1 VPVITGISPPWFYLD
16 GPAIV
21 GGIQINGTGF
31 AGGEILHVT
40 PLFGD
45 LTLSQGT
52 SATQIVDSLGIGS
65 NMYSPGSIC
74 FSVTTTQGITS
85 NAKCTVFVGN
95 QNTLAIGSTG
105 KLLQFDPAQGLLP
118 TLSNGFIRKFNA
130 DGTPDG
136 SLYANCLSSGIAVDD
151 KTGGITTGYGTI
163 DINGNVLGIPAYND
177 GNPATPMGV
186 AAKGGEACVTRPSG
200 NMVSCYAAG
209 QNGAPLYSATIGIQP
224 WSLTMVKPASELD
237 AIVYSRGDATL
248 WRVSVLD
255 MTIRGS
261 VALSGIAHVT
271 SDPGVLG
278 GWQVASGS
286 LGKVAVVLAQADDQ
300 LVFVDIGTMSVTKQ
314 VNLKTL
320 LGTGNVF
327 PIRVAFDEPRGRAFV
342 AVGDGDANLARFV
355 SIDSTT
361 GAMTTIAATSTLF
374 AIGFGI
380 SADGTTLYSCERA
393 ACNALP
399 TSAVQPKAMTG
410 STAAA
415 HARAAAPTAAF
426 TLSGGSGATTDATN
440 LVPEITLSAS
450 RTETKPG
457 KAVFLSW
464 SARDVTSCFAFSD
477 WQGPRPIAGAETI
490 LPAAEGTYTYNLA
503 CTGKDGDA
511 VKSVTVV
518 ARENPAVVPPTL
530 EASVSPAKVRVGEP
544 AAIRWST
551 TDADSCAA
559 EDLGNQPVN
568 GSAFAASP
576 IPGSFTRTI
585 TCKGPGGIVSRQVTL
600 TVTLPNLFD
609 LF

>member
-95 QNTLAIGSTG
+95 QNTLAIGPTG
-105 KLLQFDPAQGLLP
+105 ELFQLDQAQGVSP
-118 TLSNGFIRKFNA
+118 TSSNGFVRKFKA

-136 SLYANCLSSGIAVDD
+136 SFWVGALDYDIDVDD
-151 KTGGITTGYGTI
+151 KTG
-163 DINGNVLGIPAYND
+163 DIMGGMFDTSGNYLGSPASD
-177 GNPATPMGV
+177 GNTAIGTGI
-186 AAKGGEACVTRPSG
+186 ASKSG
-200 NMVSCYAAG
+200 NGCSARTSGNIVSCWVIG
-209 QNGAPLYSATIGIQP
+209 QNGVPGQSVVVGIQP

-248 WRVSVLD
+248 WRVSVPD

-261 VALSGIAHVT
+261 VALSGIARVT

-286 LGKVAVVLAQADDQ
+286 LGKTAVVLSQADEQ

-415 HARAAAPTAAF
+415 HARIAAPMAAF
-426 TLSGGSGATTDATN
+426 TLTSGSGATTDSKN
-440 LVPEITLSAS
+440 SVPEITLSAS

-464 SARDVTSCFAFSD
+464 SAKDVTSCFAFSD
-477 WQGPRPIAGAETI
+477 WQGPRSIAGAETV

-530 EASVSPAKVRVGEP
+530 EASVSPAKVRVGES
-544 AAIRWST
+544 AAIKWST